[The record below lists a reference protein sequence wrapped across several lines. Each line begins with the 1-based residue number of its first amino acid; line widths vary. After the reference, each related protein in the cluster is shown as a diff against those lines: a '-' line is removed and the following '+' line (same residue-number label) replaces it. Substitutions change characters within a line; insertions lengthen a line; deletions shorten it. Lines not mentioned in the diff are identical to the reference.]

1 MRKSLTMIG
10 NSMGIIID
18 KPILDLLGISR
29 ESEVEITTDG
39 RRLIIEPA
47 EETGDTVEVRKL
59 SKKVLKTHSKTFQ
72 KLAE

>member
-1 MRKSLTMIG
+1 MIG

>member
-1 MRKSLTMIG
+1 MIG

-18 KPILDLLGISR
+18 KPILDLLGIGR

-47 EETGDTVEVRKL
+47 EETGDTIEVRKL

>member
-18 KPILDLLGISR
+18 KPILDLLGIGR

-47 EETGDTVEVRKL
+47 EETGDTIEVRKL

>member
-47 EETGDTVEVRKL
+47 EKTGDTVEVRKL
-59 SKKVLKTHSKTFQ
+59 SKKVLKTHSKTFR

>member
-1 MRKSLTMIG
+1 MIG

-29 ESEVEITTDG
+29 DSEVEITTDG

-47 EETGDTVEVRKL
+47 EELSDTAEVRKL
-59 SKKVLKTHSKTFQ
+59 AKKVLKTHSKTFR

>member
-1 MRKSLTMIG
+1 
-10 NSMGIIID
+10 MGIIID

>member
-47 EETGDTVEVRKL
+47 EETGATVEVQKL
-59 SKKVLKTHSKTFQ
+59 SKKVLKTHSKTFR